1 MQINKFVN
9 YTKINYIHSIYLT
22 RTEKKVIFKLVVFQ
36 YFKIYL
42 DWRYENERKL
52 HT

>member
-9 YTKINYIHSIYLT
+9 YTKINLT
-22 RTEKKVIFKLVVFQ
+22 RMEKKVIFKLVVFQ